1 MTEPMKDAL
10 WLRLGKT
17 DPAHTKAFN
26 RAGGFKG
33 TAVKPMW
40 VMQRLTEEFGPCGI
54 GWGIDEPKFE
64 VVQAGGEV
72 LVYCTVGCWHGQM
85 QNTLYG
91 VGGDKVSAKRGD
103 GVFNDD
109 EAFKKAF
116 TDAIMNAF
124 KFIGVAADVH
134 MGRFDDNKYVQ
145 SLKDE
150 FAPVAPRQAPQN
162 GLGTEPRDTGPGSI
176 DGIDWWEAQGSG
188 ASPAAAKRDEAMMED
203 AAAARTAFRDAQH
216 EDEWHHAVA
225 TWGPKIIP
233 MPKAWRSTLRDE
245 ADTAAIRLN
254 IFPANRKPK

>member
-150 FAPVAPRQAPQN
+150 FAPVASRQAPQN
-162 GLGTEPRDTGPGSI
+162 GLGTEPRDGGAGSMEGVDWWGCSGPGLS
-176 DGIDWWEAQGSG
+176 
-188 ASPAAAKRDEAMMED
+188 AAEAKRQGLESDFNELRHAFKDTPTVETWKD
-203 AAAARTAFRDAQH
+203 LCRTYAAGI
-216 EDEWHHAVA
+216 A
-225 TWGPKIIP
+225 T
-233 MPKAWRSTLRDE
+233 MPKSWRTILRSE
-245 ADTAAIRLN
+245 ADTRL
-254 IFPANRKPK
+254 AELEPK